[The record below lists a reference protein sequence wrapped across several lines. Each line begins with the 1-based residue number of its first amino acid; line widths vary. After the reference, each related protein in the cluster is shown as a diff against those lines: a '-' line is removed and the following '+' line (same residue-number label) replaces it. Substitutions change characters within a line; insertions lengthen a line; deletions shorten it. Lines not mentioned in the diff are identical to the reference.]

1 MNAKNERIIKRAARR
16 RRGGTP
22 LTNPAVSVHH
32 RHLKRI
38 NRSIELKRKI
48 KRNIPSKT
56 CLCNNLLK
64 ELLTSLEIINYI
76 SN

>member
-1 MNAKNERIIKRAARR
+1 MNANNERIIKRAARR

-38 NRSIELKRKI
+38 NRSIEPKRKI
-48 KRNIPSKT
+48 KRNIPRKT

-64 ELLTSLEIINYI
+64 E
-76 SN
+76 